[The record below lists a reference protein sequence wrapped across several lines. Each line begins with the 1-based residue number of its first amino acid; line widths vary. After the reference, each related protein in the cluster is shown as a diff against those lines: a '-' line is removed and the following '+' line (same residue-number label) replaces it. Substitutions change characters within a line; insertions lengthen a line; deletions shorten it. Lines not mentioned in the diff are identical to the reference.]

1 MWQQLKNIYHLS
13 KAFLTCVAYG
23 FPARGMTV
31 IGVTGTDGKTTTA
44 SLLFHILRQDGKNA
58 ALIST
63 VGAVIGEKEYGTGFH
78 VTTPDSRLIQS
89 YIKKAKEFGVT
100 HLVLE
105 VTSHALDQHRTFGI
119 PFAVGVITNITH
131 EHLDYHKTYS
141 RYLYAKSKL
150 IQRSLVGVINKDDS
164 SYGQLVHL
172 LQKKKII
179 TFGMKGADVTK
190 DNIKD
195 FKSHLIGEYNAYN
208 ILAAAAVAKH
218 LGVPAEVVKAAV
230 GSFRLPKGRTEVVY
244 SDGFTVMIDFAHT
257 PNAFENLLSTL
268 KKSRNKGRLIHV
280 FGAAGQRDGAKRP
293 VMGEIASRYDDVIVL
308 TAEDPRGESVMKISQ
323 EIEKGIIRLRDFP
336 EVTMIEDRQKAIEFA
351 VSLAA
356 KDDIVV
362 ITGKGHEESMNLG
375 RGEVVWSDHEAV
387 SSALVKRYEK

>member
-1 MWQQLKNIYHLS
+1 
-13 KAFLTCVAYG
+13 
-23 FPARGMTV
+23 
-31 IGVTGTDGKTTTA
+31 
-44 SLLFHILRQDGKNA
+44 
-58 ALIST
+58 
-63 VGAVIGEKEYGTGFH
+63 
-78 VTTPDSRLIQS
+78 
-89 YIKKAKEFGVT
+89 
-100 HLVLE
+100 
-105 VTSHALDQHRTFGI
+105 
-119 PFAVGVITNITH
+119 
-131 EHLDYHKTYS
+131 
-141 RYLYAKSKL
+141 
-150 IQRSLVGVINKDDS
+150 
-164 SYGQLVHL
+164 VHL